1 MLTRLTSPWKSEEE
15 EEEASS
21 TIVRRN
27 PCTMRI
33 YRIALS
39 SLSNP
44 KEDKRKKTL
53 KSSMKVIN
61 LASSETVSHRA
72 TVSAAAEPP
81 IVLVKEKA
89 TVKKHQQPLHITQ
102 ERLNRHIH
110 LLEIVQREK
119 IVTVCEAAQEIRLKE
134 KK

>member
-15 EEEASS
+15 EEALS

-39 SLSNP
+39 SLSNT
-44 KEDKRKKTL
+44 KEDKQKKTL
-53 KSSMKVIN
+53 KSLTKVIN
-61 LASSETVSHRA
+61 LAPSEMVSHRA
-72 TVSAAAEPP
+72 TASAAAEPP
-81 IVLVKEKA
+81 IVLVEEKT
-89 TVKKHQQPLHITQ
+89 TVKQHQQPLPITQ
-102 ERLNRHIH
+102 ERQNRHIH

>member
-15 EEEASS
+15 ASS
-21 TIVRRN
+21 TIVCRN

-53 KSSMKVIN
+53 NSSMKVIN

-72 TVSAAAEPP
+72 TVSAALEPP

-89 TVKKHQQPLHITQ
+89 TVKKHQQPLPITQ